1 MKIYIVLYF
10 LLHIPMVAIFA
21 QNFETNYS
29 NSQFDKNL
37 LISTPYQTLPVEL
50 IYFYALSQS
59 NGIYLKW
66 GTATEIN
73 NFGFEIER
81 AYSLP
86 TGWETIDF
94 VLGGGT
100 SNVPIDYEYL
110 DSLVN
115 MTGMIYYRLK
125 QIDIVG
131 GFEYSDTIAVDFVN
145 SVEIMDDVI
154 PSEFDVIQNYPN
166 PFNSTTNFQI
176 NVAKMSEITME
187 LFDSNG
193 QKIKTLFRGELYPGT
208 YSYKLNM
215 NDFSSGTY
223 LMKFLSNDY
232 SLIKKILLLK

>member
-1 MKIYIVLYF
+1 
-10 LLHIPMVAIFA
+10 MVAIFA

-131 GFEYSDTIAVDFVN
+131 GFEYSDTVFVSFIN
-145 SVEIMDDVI
+145 SVELINNVI
-154 PSEFDVIQNYPN
+154 LQISDLSQNYPN

-176 NVAKMSEITME
+176 NVSKMSEITME

-193 QKIKTLFRGELYPGT
+193 QKIRTLFSGELYPGT
-208 YSYKLNM
+208 YSYQLNM